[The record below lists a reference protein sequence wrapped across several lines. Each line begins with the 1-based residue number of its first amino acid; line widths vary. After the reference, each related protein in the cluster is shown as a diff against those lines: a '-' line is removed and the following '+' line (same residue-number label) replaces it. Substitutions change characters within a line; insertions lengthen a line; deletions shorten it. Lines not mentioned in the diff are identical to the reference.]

1 MKKSIYLLLFTLIL
15 TSCSSLEQL
24 LELKINNDLTE
35 SVNAQV
41 PQTTATAAAF
51 DLNTTANLNTGD
63 FAQYAGKISALK
75 INTFSFKFKDFSG
88 NHAGTIPNAT
98 LKLDDIDLLTLSNIN
113 ISESVS
119 TDSSFG
125 ISDAAVL
132 SQVETALL
140 NNNSI
145 TLKLVG
151 NVLSEAGPMEF
162 KVEISMNMT
171 ATINQ

>member
-1 MKKSIYLLLFTLIL
+1 MKKLIYLLLFSLIII
-15 TSCSSLEQL
+15 SCNSLEQL
-24 LELKINNDLTE
+24 LELKVNNDLTE
-35 SVNAQV
+35 SVDAQV
-41 PQTTATAAAF
+41 PQTSATAVAF
-51 DLNTTANLNTGD
+51 NLNTTANLNTGD

-75 INTFSFKFKDFSG
+75 INTFSFKFKEFSG
-88 NHAGTIPNAT
+88 NNAGTIPNAT

-113 ISESVS
+113 ISQSANS
-119 TDSSFG
+119 NTSFD
-125 ISDAAVL
+125 ISDATVL

-140 NNNSI
+140 SSNSI